1 MTIEEQLCA
10 RTYNDNTTLS
20 SQVVTAVT
28 AATSSAS
35 SYTKGK
41 DPTEPLNYPPCAVS
55 CSGDIM
61 SFYGLIES
69 SNLAS
74 MHTTSLAAVAIA
86 TNHVSASLRP
96 MLQLWGPAIGHFAA
110 RQMCRV
116 SHVLF
121 PYMRHR

>member
-41 DPTEPLNYPPCAVS
+41 DPIEPLNYPPCAVS

-61 SFYGLIES
+61 SFPDLIES

-74 MHTTSLAAVAIA
+74 VHTVSLAVVATA
-86 TNHVSASLRP
+86 MNHVSAN
-96 MLQLWGPAIGHFAA
+96 LQPLL
-110 RQMCRV
+110 Q
-116 SHVLF
+116 S
-121 PYMRHR
+121 